1 MGEIT
6 SISIQQRM
14 TIIKEK
20 DKIIYIAIACHSLLN
35 VDIGV
40 LNGQATRIAV
50 WVTYKAGPV
59 GTAKN

>member
-1 MGEIT
+1 
-6 SISIQQRM
+6 M